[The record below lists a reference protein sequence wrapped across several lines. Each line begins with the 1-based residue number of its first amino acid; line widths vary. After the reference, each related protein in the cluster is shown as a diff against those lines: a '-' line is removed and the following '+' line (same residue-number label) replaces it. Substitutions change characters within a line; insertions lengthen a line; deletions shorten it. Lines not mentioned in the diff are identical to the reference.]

1 GVDRETLRTKRGSPT
16 RRRDARAG
24 SATEM
29 PRPEPHDNMGIR
41 DPVAVPA
48 GGVPGVPGPGAVT
61 VRTPAP
67 RRDVPGPP
75 GGRRVEIHVRNAV
88 CLDGFGARRDPDPP
102 AIGQVDPLAR
112 GIVLDVGDGVAGCRW
127 WRRRGWRG
135 GTGWGGGRLRWGG
148 RSGRRRGRWGL
159 RGGGGVRLRQ
169 GGRLRRRDRRRR
181 RWEGRRLVA
190 RVASATARHD
200 PDEKKPS
207 NVRPTAHGAQS
218 KHLRPRA
225 EGSFRPVR
233 RRAGTAGRIASA
245 PAR

>member
-1 GVDRETLRTKRGSPT
+1 MPARFPAMVRGPGGEHPRTNKRIRAPGQGVSERHLPKRLLKRFPGGPAVLKRFCRQIARGPAFAETKSDAVGVDRETLRTKRGSPT

-48 GGVPGVPGPGAVT
+48 GGVLGVPGPGAVT

-112 GIVLDVGDGVAGCRW
+112 GIVLDVGDG
-127 WRRRGWRG
+127 
-135 GTGWGGGRLRWGG
+135 
-148 RSGRRRGRWGL
+148 
-159 RGGGGVRLRQ
+159 GV
-169 GGRLRRRDRRRR
+169 DCV
-181 RWEGRRLVA
+181 W
-190 RVASATARHD
+190 S
-200 PDEKKPS
+200 
-207 NVRPTAHGAQS
+207 
-218 KHLRPRA
+218 
-225 EGSFRPVR
+225 
-233 RRAGTAGRIASA
+233 
-245 PAR
+245 